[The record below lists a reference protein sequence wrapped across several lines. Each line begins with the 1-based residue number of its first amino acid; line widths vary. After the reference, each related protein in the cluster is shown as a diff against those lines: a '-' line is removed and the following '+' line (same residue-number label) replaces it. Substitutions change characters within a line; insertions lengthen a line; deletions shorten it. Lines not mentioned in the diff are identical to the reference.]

1 MWSIRSIL
9 GGSCLRKR
17 IDLAVVSLDNG
28 EPSPEARGG
37 ATVCSQP
44 SWLGQLGS

>member
-17 IDLAVVSLDNG
+17 IDPAVVSLDKR
-28 EPSPEARGG
+28 RGVG
-37 ATVCSQP
+37 PQSIVSQV
-44 SWLGQLGS
+44 G